1 MCPIKRLSHMD
12 DQIPPPPGIGQD
24 THRTH
29 SRRWRRWMMTV
40 AAVIATTTLV
50 YLISAVLPLARP
62 KGMYS
67 LIGVQM
73 MPPLLLLCAMLGA
86 VLSTFIVAIAA
97 YGAGVRR
104 LGYGLVLLV
113 TACLGFVAFFAG
125 YDSPWFGDR
134 AAARRTFAANLP
146 MYEAMARHR
155 ARLRPAIER
164 GDLPSLQAALD
175 AGDPTLTPAQLVCL
189 VRTEV
194 IEGRTGTP
202 PPVSER
208 RYRFLDAVANAAW
221 RSEDDVNGRQT
232 IGLLAVDAA
241 LRHGPAADLR
251 RWLERGVQV
260 QGIHWGRDV
269 SELTEPAGQ
278 CSTVVYWPLNLLQ
291 YNQHNP
297 SDKLALLIE
306 HGVQPDSLMPGRSL
320 FEIAPLSAE
329 TVATLAKLGFRP
341 YPGGPERN
349 VGAPLAL
356 AIRMAERRC
365 EGDCANVFAFGD
377 DEIVRYMEVLRDAGA
392 EPDQRAW
399 DGRDAWA
406 TLFDVR
412 QRLTARQQSDIHTAR
427 DCGIVLEP
435 GSAQPDS
442 TRTDLLRRIE
452 QVLRDPPRNSQSS
465 TNPATTSSG

>member
-1 MCPIKRLSHMD
+1 MPHQAVEPYGQSNTTTTRHRARHASDAFPSVASLDDDRSRCHCHDDAGLSDQRRAAASQTERYVFPYRRAD
-12 DQIPPPPGIGQD
+12 DAAAPAAVCHAGCSAEYV
-24 THRTH
+24 H
-29 SRRWRRWMMTV
+29 SRD
-40 AAVIATTTLV
+40 
-50 YLISAVLPLARP
+50 
-62 KGMYS
+62 
-67 LIGVQM
+67 
-73 MPPLLLLCAMLGA
+73 
-86 VLSTFIVAIAA
+86 
-97 YGAGVRR
+97 RR
-104 LGYGLVLLV
+104 LRCRCAPTRIWAVLLV

-134 AAARRTFAANLP
+134 AAARRAFAANLP

-221 RSEDDVNGRQT
+221 RSEDNVNGRQT

-329 TVATLAKLGFRP
+329 TVAALAKLGFRP